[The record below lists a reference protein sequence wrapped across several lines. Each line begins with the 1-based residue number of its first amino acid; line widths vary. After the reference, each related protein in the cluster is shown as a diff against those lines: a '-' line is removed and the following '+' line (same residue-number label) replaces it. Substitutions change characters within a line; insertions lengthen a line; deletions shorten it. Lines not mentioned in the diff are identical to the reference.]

1 MQRPRSHKRSPV
13 CALLP
18 QYGRARQAVARRGRA
33 SMGLHRHHARLGIR
47 PALPPLGVHV
57 RPGGSEDSGRVTG
70 LTAWVSPFVPW
81 VRTIVSGRPTIVG
94 GRGDRPGL
102 LAGQRESSRGMGT
115 MMHCKVRN
123 GARMPVLE
131 QIVAV
136 KVLHPP
142 PGLLLSQVLEQ
153 PLPQSVSAARSR
165 SRSSAEVYG
174 FCRKPAGVWS
184 VKREVTSCSV

>member
-1 MQRPRSHKRSPV
+1 
-13 CALLP
+13 
-18 QYGRARQAVARRGRA
+18 
-33 SMGLHRHHARLGIR
+33 
-47 PALPPLGVHV
+47 
-57 RPGGSEDSGRVTG
+57 
-70 LTAWVSPFVPW
+70 
-81 VRTIVSGRPTIVG
+81 
-94 GRGDRPGL
+94 
-102 LAGQRESSRGMGT
+102 MGT

-174 FCRKPAGVWS
+174 FCRKPAGAWS